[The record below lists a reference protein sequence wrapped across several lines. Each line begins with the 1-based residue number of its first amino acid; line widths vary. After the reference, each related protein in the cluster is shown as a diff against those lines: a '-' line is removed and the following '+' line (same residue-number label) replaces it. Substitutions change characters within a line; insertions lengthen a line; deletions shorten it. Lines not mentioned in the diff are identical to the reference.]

1 MYHSSQSYE
10 TNKMQEENIFTI
22 LNTQQKR
29 IRKLSRVKTFKNLR
43 EEQKETYYYPSERI
57 TDFYLSDVEDY
68 LVMIPSSTR
77 MKYKDIVNA
86 IKKQLRT
93 TKIKFSKDVIYYFL
107 DLTKKMYEYP
117 YKIDIDELEIDNS

>member
-1 MYHSSQSYE
+1 
-10 TNKMQEENIFTI
+10 MQEENIFTS

-29 IRKLSRVKTFKNLR
+29 IRKLNKVKTFKKFS

-57 TDFYLSDVEDY
+57 TDFYLTDVEDY

-117 YKIDIDELEIDNS
+117 YKIDIDELEIDD

>member
-29 IRKLSRVKTFKNLR
+29 IRKLNRVKTFKNLR

-57 TDFYLSDVEDY
+57 TDFYLTDVEDY

-86 IKKQLRT
+86 IKKQLGT
-93 TKIKFSKDVIYYFL
+93 TKIKFSKDVI
-107 DLTKKMYEYP
+107 
-117 YKIDIDELEIDNS
+117 

>member
-29 IRKLSRVKTFKNLR
+29 IRKLNRVKTFKNLR

-57 TDFYLSDVEDY
+57 TDFYLTDVEDY

-117 YKIDIDELEIDNS
+117 YKIDIDELEIDD

>member
-29 IRKLSRVKTFKNLR
+29 IRKLNRVKTFKNLC

-57 TDFYLSDVEDY
+57 TDFYLTDVEDY

-117 YKIDIDELEIDNS
+117 YKIDIDELEIDD